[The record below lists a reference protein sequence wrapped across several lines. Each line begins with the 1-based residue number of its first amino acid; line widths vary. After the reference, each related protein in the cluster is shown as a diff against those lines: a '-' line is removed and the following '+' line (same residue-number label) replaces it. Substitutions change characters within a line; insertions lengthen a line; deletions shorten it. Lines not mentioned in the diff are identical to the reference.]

1 MPFGS
6 DCEFKDFAA
15 CVAHYK
21 GKVEDPDAYCAVIQ
35 DKTEGHCHKATLILD
50 ERRSLRRRGRW
61 QFDPET
67 NRYFD
72 PDGTPVSESEID
84 VALLKFLEAQ
94 RQKAENLTGDLG
106 AGTMT
111 LPEWENEMRWV
122 IKDAFGAS
130 YVLGRGGR
138 PSMTPADWG
147 RVGRRVRDQYGF
159 LANFASQMAAGSVTT
174 QRAVMRASM
183 YPLSARQAH
192 QRGQAAVLGDPNLPA
207 YPGDGSTA
215 CHSNCG
221 CSWLIQKVTL
231 LDGAPAF
238 HCTWQRAKSDSCTD
252 CLWRE
257 QQWAPLVVPG

>member
-84 VALLKFLEAQ
+84 VALL
-94 RQKAENLTGDLG
+94 
-106 AGTMT
+106 
-111 LPEWENEMRWV
+111 
-122 IKDAFGAS
+122 
-130 YVLGRGGR
+130 
-138 PSMTPADWG
+138 
-147 RVGRRVRDQYGF
+147 
-159 LANFASQMAAGSVTT
+159 
-174 QRAVMRASM
+174 
-183 YPLSARQAH
+183 
-192 QRGQAAVLGDPNLPA
+192 
-207 YPGDGSTA
+207 
-215 CHSNCG
+215 
-221 CSWLIQKVTL
+221 
-231 LDGAPAF
+231 
-238 HCTWQRAKSDSCTD
+238 
-252 CLWRE
+252 
-257 QQWAPLVVPG
+257 